1 MSRDEAPEAQQ
12 PAPPLLRVVRGN
24 PSAAEVAAL
33 VTVVSAIG
41 AASTAVAHE
50 AADSS
55 HWSAPSRLHRPPIF
69 PGNAGNW
76 WASGLPR

>member
-1 MSRDEAPEAQQ
+1 MSTDQAPGGQESAT
-12 PAPPLLRVVRGN
+12 PLLRIVRGN

-41 AASTAVAHE
+41 AASGPSVE
-50 AADSS
+50 PADTS
-55 HWSAPSRLHRPPIF
+55 HWSAPARLHRPPVF